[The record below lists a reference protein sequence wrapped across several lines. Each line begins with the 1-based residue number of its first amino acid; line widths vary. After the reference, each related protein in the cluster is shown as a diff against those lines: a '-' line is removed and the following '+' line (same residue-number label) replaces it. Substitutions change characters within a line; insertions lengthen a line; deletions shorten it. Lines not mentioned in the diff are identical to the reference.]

1 MSICMCTKIEW
12 VGPCGMTDEL
22 SRKLV
27 QTNGPNAPGQIHC
40 CRFKTNLLL
49 GFQAYKELLRKTGS
63 REPTLPGL
71 PYSPEQLFFISNAQ
85 VLTCKNSKY
94 GTWCISHAH
103 RCGAK
108 SQLWGQRA
116 SYWLLM
122 CTVQLQYGKVVHV
135 SREAYVRP
143 CMLFWCCGPYLLL
156 LFFCFVFLVSCCFVH
171 QCG

>member
-1 MSICMCTKIEW
+1 MCTKIEW

-85 VLTCKNSKY
+85 VLTTASVARDVFHM
-94 GTWCISHAH
+94 HAGVVPS
-103 RCGAK
+103 RNCGDR
-108 SQLWGQRA
+108 G
-116 SYWLLM
+116 LLIG
-122 CTVQLQYGKVVHV
+122 C
-135 SREAYVRP
+135 
-143 CMLFWCCGPYLLL
+143 
-156 LFFCFVFLVSCCFVH
+156 
-171 QCG
+171 